1 MSDYKVGYRKPPIKT
16 QIKPGE
22 CRNPYGRRGKRPK
35 LVVDN
40 SEAAI
45 LAKIDSEIVVVGN
58 VKMTKLELE
67 MRALQRKAL
76 SGDPRASQ
84 LLDRKRAAAAVIEPI
99 QKGGVL
105 VVPSPLDFDEWGSR
119 AAKQQAKYRER
130 NPDMPE

>member
-22 CRNPYGRRGKRPK
+22 CRNPYGRRGKHPK
-35 LVVDN
+35 PVVDN

-45 LAKIDSEIVVVGN
+45 LARLDAETVVVGDRT
-58 VKMTKLELE
+58 MTKREVEL
-67 MRALQRKAL
+67 RVIQGKAL

-84 LLDRKRAAAAVIEPI
+84 LLDRKRAAAAVIEPTH
-99 QKGGVL
+99 QGGVL
-105 VVPSPLDFDEWGSR
+105 VVPAPLDFDEWGSR